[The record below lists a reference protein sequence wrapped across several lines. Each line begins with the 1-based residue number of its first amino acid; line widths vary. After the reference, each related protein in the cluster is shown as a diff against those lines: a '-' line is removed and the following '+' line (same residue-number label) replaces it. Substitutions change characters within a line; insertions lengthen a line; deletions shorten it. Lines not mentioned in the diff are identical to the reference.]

1 MAVPTPTY
9 TDGQTRNIT
18 NVNRDAAP
26 VAIKI
31 SVRCRLSEAVNTTAS
46 AELTRA
52 VGKENLLLQTYD
64 IFLPPPHQRAAWLV
78 PGNRDIVGSRI
89 LQTFYPSLVQ
99 HAVSLAV
106 QGDGNCLFRA
116 VSRLL
121 YGKENMHKLLRLL
134 TALEI
139 GSFPQYY
146 DPSDVQYVSLVGN
159 APIQL
164 PDYMDTL
171 QTACTLGASS
181 EICHIYA
188 LSAVI
193 DMPMQ
198 SVYTR
203 QLMCMWT
210 RGTGRLSDVMSMP
223 VDPASKS
230 CGPHAP
236 SQTI

>member
-1 MAVPTPTY
+1 MAVPTPTH

-46 AELTRA
+46 AELTIA

-99 HAVSLAV
+99 HAVPLAV

-121 YGKENMHKLLRLL
+121 YGKENMHKLLRLDGPGDRQFSTVL
-134 TALEI
+134 RSVRRT
-139 GSFPQYY
+139 
-146 DPSDVQYVSLVGN
+146 
-159 APIQL
+159 
-164 PDYMDTL
+164 
-171 QTACTLGASS
+171 
-181 EICHIYA
+181 ICQSGWQCSNTIARLHGH
-188 LSAVI
+188 SA
-193 DMPMQ
+193 DSM
-198 SVYTR
+198 YTWC
-203 QLMCMWT
+203 L
-210 RGTGRLSDVMSMP
+210 
-223 VDPASKS
+223 
-230 CGPHAP
+230 
-236 SQTI
+236 I